1 MNLFKKKLNVLVLG
15 SDGMLGYDVYNE
27 LLKESYSQCSK
38 INKVIGLEKCD
49 IEKYFMTHDYIDT
62 FNFFST
68 HEHFD
73 YVINCVAMTDTNAAE
88 NTKEGR
94 DLSYKLNVVFPQRLA
109 ETCKCFKTKL
119 IHISTDYVFSE
130 NSVGYVHG
138 FYAGLAEPFPVNI
151 YGTHK
156 LLGEMYIK
164 NTMEPKTYVI
174 LRTSWLYGEHN
185 KKSFVHK
192 FITNAYK
199 CMEENR
205 NIEVTEN
212 EYSVPTSTQVVVDY
226 ITKVIYNSDY
236 GINGIIHAVNQS
248 ENAVS
253 RLDFAKTIAKIY
265 NEIIN
270 EYKLEIKL
278 IDRDKIVGVKR
289 ESKLQPTNSYMR
301 TQDKYCAFPWE
312 ADLKIFL
319 KQSLLENI
327 KES

>member
-1 MNLFKKKLNVLVLG
+1 MNIFKKKLNVLVLG

-27 LLKESYSQCSK
+27 LLKKSYSQESK
-38 INKVIGLEKCD
+38 INKVIGLGKCD
-49 IEKYFMTHDYIDT
+49 IEKYFMAHDYIDT
-62 FNFFST
+62 FYFFST

-88 NTKEGR
+88 TTKEGR
-94 DLSYKLNVVFPQRLA
+94 DLSYKLNVIFPQKLA
-109 ETCKCFKTKL
+109 EACKYFKTKL

-130 NSVGYVHG
+130 NSVGYLHG
-138 FYAGLAEPFPVNI
+138 FYVGLAEPFPVNV

-156 LLGEMYIK
+156 LLGEIYIK
-164 NTMEPKTYVI
+164 NMMEPKTYVI

-226 ITKVIYNSDY
+226 ITKVLYNNDY
-236 GINGIIHAVNQS
+236 GINGIIHAVNDS
-248 ENAVS
+248 EKAVS
-253 RLDFAKTIAKIY
+253 RLVFAKKIAKIY

-278 IDRDKIVGVKR
+278 IDRDKIIGVKR
-289 ESKLQPTNSYMR
+289 ENKLQPTNSYMR
-301 TQDKYCAFPWE
+301 TQDKYRVFYWDV
-312 ADLKIFL
+312 DLKIFL
-319 KQSLLENI
+319 KKLLIENT

>member
-1 MNLFKKKLNVLVLG
+1 MSIFKKKLNVLVLG

-38 INKVIGLEKCD
+38 INKVIGLEKHD
-49 IEKYFMTHDYIDT
+49 IEKYFMAPDYIDT

-94 DLSYKLNVVFPQRLA
+94 DLSYKLNVIFPQKLA
-109 ETCKCFKTKL
+109 GTCKCFKTKL

-130 NSVGYVHG
+130 NSVGYVQG

-192 FITNAYK
+192 FIANAYK
-199 CMEENR
+199 CMEENK

-212 EYSVPTSTQVVVDY
+212 EYSVPTSTQAVVDY
-226 ITKVIYNSDY
+226 ITTVLYKNDY

-248 ENAVS
+248 EKSVS
-253 RLDFAKTIAKIY
+253 RFVFAKTIATIY

-278 IDRDKIVGVKR
+278 IDEDKIVGIKR
-289 ESKLQPTNSYMR
+289 ENKLQPTNSYMR
-301 TQDKYCAFPWE
+301 PQDKYCAFSWVV
-312 ADLKIFL
+312 DLKTFL
-319 KQSLLENI
+319 KNMLLNNTEDL
-327 KES
+327 

>member
-27 LLKESYSQCSK
+27 LLKESYSQVSK
-38 INKVIGLEKCD
+38 INKVIGLEKHD
-49 IEKYFMTHDYIDT
+49 IEKYFMAHDYIDT

-94 DLSYKLNVVFPQRLA
+94 DLSYKLNVIFSQKLA

-119 IHISTDYVFSE
+119 IHISTDYVLSE
-130 NSVGYVHG
+130 NSYGYAQG
-138 FYAGLAEPFPVNI
+138 FYAGLAEPFPVNV

-164 NTMEPKTYVI
+164 NIMEPKTYVI

-192 FITNAYK
+192 FIANAYK

-212 EYSVPTSTQVVVDY
+212 EYSVPTSTQAVVDY
-226 ITKVIYNSDY
+226 ITTVLYKNDY

-248 ENAVS
+248 ERSVS
-253 RLDFAKTIAKIY
+253 RFVFAKTIATIY

-278 IDRDKIVGVKR
+278 IDENKIVGVKR
-289 ESKLQPTNSYMR
+289 ENKLQPTNSYMR
-301 TQDKYCAFPWE
+301 PQDKYCAFSWVV
-312 ADLKIFL
+312 DLKTFL
-319 KQSLLENI
+319 KNMLLNNTEDL
-327 KES
+327 

>member
-1 MNLFKKKLNVLVLG
+1 MNLFKKKLNILVLG

-27 LLKESYSQCSK
+27 LLKESYSQVSK

-49 IEKYFMTHDYIDT
+49 IEKYFMQFDTIGT

-94 DLSYKLNVVFPQRLA
+94 YLSYKLNVIFPQKLA
-109 ETCKCFKTKL
+109 ETCKYFKTKL

-130 NSVGYVHG
+130 NSVGYVQG
-138 FYAGLAEPFPVNI
+138 FCAGLAEPFPINV

-164 NTMEPKTYVI
+164 NIMKPKTYVI

-192 FITNAYK
+192 FIVNAYK

-212 EYSVPTSTQVVVDY
+212 EYSVPTSTQAVIDY
-226 ITKVIYNSDY
+226 ITKVLYNNDY
-236 GINGIIHAVNQS
+236 GIKGIIHAVNQS

-270 EYKLEIKL
+270 EYKLENKL

-289 ESKLQPTNSYMR
+289 ENKLQPTNSYMKPY
-301 TQDKYCAFPWE
+301 DKYDAFPWE
-312 ADLKIFL
+312 VDLTIFL
-319 KQSLLENI
+319 KNLLNNMEN
-327 KES
+327 S

>member
-27 LLKESYSQCSK
+27 LLKKSYSQASK

-49 IEKYFMTHDYIDT
+49 IEKYFIAHDNIDT
-62 FNFFST
+62 FYFFST
-68 HEHFD
+68 HDHFD

-94 DLSYKLNVVFPQRLA
+94 DLSYKLNVVFPQKLA

-130 NSVGYVHG
+130 NSVGYVQG
-138 FYAGLAEPFPVNI
+138 FYAGLAEPFPVNT

-164 NTMEPKTYVI
+164 NIMEPKTYVI

-185 KKSFVHK
+185 KKSFIHK
-192 FITNAYK
+192 FIANAYK
-199 CMEENR
+199 CIEENR

-212 EYSVPTSTQVVVDY
+212 EYSVPTSTQAVVDY
-226 ITKVIYNSDY
+226 ITKVLYNNDY
-236 GINGIIHAVNQS
+236 GINGIIHAVNDS

-265 NEIIN
+265 NKIIN
-270 EYKLEIKL
+270 EYKLEIRL
-278 IDRDKIVGVKR
+278 IDEDKIVSVKR
-289 ESKLQPTNSYMR
+289 ENKLQPTNSYMR
-301 TQDKYCAFPWE
+301 PLDKYCVFSWE
-312 ADLKIFL
+312 VDLKIFL
-319 KQSLLENI
+319 KNMLLNNMENL
-327 KES
+327 